1 MPSWSWRRTKAR
13 TLYEADC
20 AVTDVEP
27 EAGVAQDLPLHAL
40 RLATVALVE

>member
-1 MPSWSWRRTKAR
+1 
-13 TLYEADC
+13 
-20 AVTDVEP
+20 VEP